1 MSIIQPTRSRP
12 LDPLLLEDGLNSG
25 SSSIPSVSLSFGQS
39 PESAMVDEIFNN
51 PDVWSVQ
58 FGEPDD
64 MDSESAVN
72 LGGLDSGSTRLA
84 EGSTHKGLTTGRDAV
99 HPSGSLTTIKKRR
112 SKSARLP
119 EGFHLKRRSK
129 LQIEAFTLK
138 PFESRHRVMPYLSSA
153 SSMSDSSSI
162 ASSTPSLNS
171 SLPTISDEDSVRSQ
185 LKSVPLAPVR
195 WRGMQDIN
203 EGPNDSLTLVALMEP
218 SNNMSPEAGERM
230 SILWSHQNIFRAF
243 PTPKGVDYEF
253 REGSSGSQSSAK
265 STGSTMEAVT
275 SAFLLTGEL
284 GDSSQTGVMKP
295 RRNVP
300 PLTISTTTRMTT
312 TTTTTVITVQSPA
325 RSSPASVTVVSASA
339 TWSILE
345 LYGDSPKPSP
355 KFPKLPKTSGHLDR
369 SFKSSD
375 LCLPSR
381 PPNTAFATNFPS
393 QQSHAESI
401 TGIVELPADFVIP
414 ELHRVKPNPKLKGP
428 RMSPPSHMKIAMI
441 KDLDLVPLPE
451 KEVTTFR
458 NRKNGAVRPLPQ
470 VPRDQSSP
478 PLVPALSTKTIA
490 FPPQNSSPSPPSRTP
505 KAHPPVS
512 HSGTTPRAKKSA
524 LRSRMPPPPPLPLD
538 SPLPPLPSD
547 AVERLKTTVV
557 NKADSKAVQAQP
569 RIDLQKSKVSENEV
583 SKVKETKKV
592 SVNVLK
598 VKERAVELAPDDS
611 RVNQRAAVPQLFLLP
626 PESMGNGT
634 PARPS
639 RKDVISPLP
648 SPLLERLRALESLP
662 GKKVLSPPVSAHKPS
677 ASESSPRSAERLS
690 MSPGPPAT
698 SWMKRGLRKS
708 ASISSMSRLTPEFQL
723 PDASILAK
731 RFRKDPAGEISRP
744 PLEPTSLVA
753 VSPPDVQAR
762 LTLPTQSA
770 STSIPSVSTSQ
781 TLVLHETHN
790 EIAVAQ
796 APSNELLLY
805 PAKKVKFPSLDRNLP
820 PFTNLL
826 QQAPVPKD
834 VFVPRSLP
842 THRKGTS
849 LNSLDAKPVLKVHK
863 KSSSAV
869 AFKVPVV
876 EQYFPDAATLAKRL
890 AARKHS
896 NAAGHK
902 QIEDIFEKDLIS
914 ESKGL
919 AMFSSAS
926 DPKQHRNESS
936 ELLPKSTALKL
947 SNGEDRNHTPAIPRP
962 SHMKNASTSVLH
974 QKTPRSK
981 QSLKKVSS
989 HSSLRGTGAFSST
1002 LDSNIRSHNGSIS
1015 IRGAHDVPLPDAS
1028 VLAQRMKLPS
1038 ALSGRPYGDVSDAF
1052 TPSTMSAVVDS
1063 PALSQMRLGQDNIAA
1078 RVPLAASEPVVTTA
1092 SWASQLNKQI
1102 SDSPSPP
1109 TQAQVVAKIARSGSD
1124 APSHSRSRSESGAK
1138 GPNVSLPPLPIHAT
1152 PRESPALKI
1161 PKRALVSRTPSPGP
1175 GILIRDKAA
1184 SPAPTLSLHVHF
1196 QPIQKHHAAAA
1207 ASPVKDE
1214 STKRG
1219 GIMLNHAGNSRG
1231 RQPPTTRGRSASVL
1245 SPSKETG
1252 SSQRSAS
1259 AVAFSR
1265 NYPLPPLPVI
1275 PVEDYSSDSP
1285 ASAGSRGRISPFPS
1299 RPVSRASTITA
1310 SVS

>member
-1 MSIIQPTRSRP
+1 MSMIQPTRSRP
-12 LDPLLLEDGLNSG
+12 VDPLLLEDGLNSG
-25 SSSIPSVSLSFGQS
+25 SSSIPSVSFSFGQS
-39 PESAMVDEIFNN
+39 PESAIVDEIFNN

-58 FGEPDD
+58 FGEPVD

-72 LGGLDSGSTRLA
+72 LGGLDSGSTRLG
-84 EGSTHKGLTTGRDAV
+84 EGSTHKGRTTSRDAV
-99 HPSGSLTTIKKRR
+99 HRSGSPTTIKKRR

-119 EGFHLKRRSK
+119 EGLYLKRRSK

-162 ASSTPSLNS
+162 DSSTPSLNS
-171 SLPTISDEDSVRSQ
+171 SLPTISDEDSLRSQ
-185 LKSVPLAPVR
+185 LKSVPLSPVR

-325 RSSPASVTVVSASA
+325 RSSPASVAVVSASA

-369 SFKSSD
+369 AFKSSD
-375 LCLPSR
+375 LRLPSR
-381 PPNTAFATNFPS
+381 APKTAFATNFPS

-414 ELHRVKPNPKLKGP
+414 ELQRVKPKPKLKGP
-428 RMSPPSHMKIAMI
+428 RMSPPSHMKIAKV
-441 KDLDLVPLPE
+441 KDIGIVPLPE

-458 NRKNGAVRPLPQ
+458 NRKDGTVRPLPQ
-470 VPRDQSSP
+470 VPRNQSPP
-478 PLVPALSTKTIA
+478 PLVPALSTKTTA
-490 FPPQNSSPSPPSRTP
+490 VLAQNRSPSLPSRTP
-505 KAHPPVS
+505 KVHPFVS
-512 HSGTTPRAKKSA
+512 HSDTTPRAQKSA

-538 SPLPPLPSD
+538 SPLPPLPSG
-547 AVERLKTTVV
+547 AVERLKTTVG
-557 NKADSKAVQAQP
+557 NKADSRAVQARP
-569 RIDLQKSKVSENEV
+569 RIGLQKSKVFEDEV
-583 SKVKETKKV
+583 SKVKETQKGLSCLDCLITETQVILV
-592 SVNVLK
+592 SVNGLK
-598 VKERAVELAPDDS
+598 LKERALEFASDS
-611 RVNQRAAVPQLFLLP
+611 RGNHRAAVPQRFLLP
-626 PESMGNGT
+626 PDSMGNGT

-662 GKKVLSPPVSAHKPS
+662 GKKFLSPPVSAHKPS

-698 SWMKRGLRKS
+698 LWMKRGLRKS
-708 ASISSMSRLTPEFQL
+708 ASISSMPRLTPEFQL

-731 RFRKDPAGEISRP
+731 RIRKDPAGEISRP
-744 PLEPTSLVA
+744 PLKPASLVA
-753 VSPPDVQAR
+753 VSPPDVQAG
-762 LTLPTQSA
+762 LTLPTQST
-770 STSIPSVSTSQ
+770 STSIPLMSTSR
-781 TLVLHETHN
+781 TLALHENHN
-790 EIAVAQ
+790 EIPVAQ

-805 PAKKVKFPSLDRNLP
+805 PAKKVELPSLDRDLP
-820 PFTNLL
+820 PFTNPL
-826 QQAPVPKD
+826 QQAPVPKG
-834 VFVPRSLP
+834 VFVPRPPP

-849 LNSLDAKPVLKVHK
+849 LNSLDVKPVLKVHK

-890 AARKHS
+890 AARKDL

-902 QIEDIFEKDLIS
+902 QIADIFEKDLIP
-914 ESKGL
+914 EIKGL

-926 DPKQHRNESS
+926 DTKQHRNESS

-947 SNGEDRNHTPAIPRP
+947 SSTSNGEDRNHTPAIPRP

-974 QKTPRSK
+974 QKIPRSK
-981 QSLKKVSS
+981 QSLQKVSS

-1002 LDSNIRSHNGSIS
+1002 LDRSHNGSIS

-1052 TPSTMSAVVDS
+1052 TPSTMSAVVGS
-1063 PALSQMRLGQDNIAA
+1063 PALSQMRLGQNNIAA

-1102 SDSPSPP
+1102 SEFPSPP
-1109 TQAQVVAKIARSGSD
+1109 QAQVVAKIARSGSD
-1124 APSHSRSRSESGAK
+1124 GPSHSRSRSESGAR

-1152 PRESPALKI
+1152 TRETPALKI

-1175 GILIRDKAA
+1175 G
-1184 SPAPTLSLHVHF
+1184 F
-1196 QPIQKHHAAAA
+1196 
-1207 ASPVKDE
+1207 
-1214 STKRG
+1214 
-1219 GIMLNHAGNSRG
+1219 
-1231 RQPPTTRGRSASVL
+1231 
-1245 SPSKETG
+1245 
-1252 SSQRSAS
+1252 
-1259 AVAFSR
+1259 
-1265 NYPLPPLPVI
+1265 
-1275 PVEDYSSDSP
+1275 
-1285 ASAGSRGRISPFPS
+1285 
-1299 RPVSRASTITA
+1299 
-1310 SVS
+1310 